1 MWEGG
6 GSAIH
11 ITEASG
17 REISPIRKISN
28 FEVFDAGWTDKETP
42 ILLTQDG
49 TVYLYDLFGDEL
61 LKKFNLGSEVKD
73 TKVRSCQFFDR
84 DKSGTGIAVLTNS
97 YRFFYVNSILGSP
110 TPRIRRM
117 PDVHLE
123 DPLVWT
129 LFFEADERTPKI
141 LVSSKGGEDLVLIS
155 PGGSSLLL
163 LEEGSG
169 YGVVTHME
177 TSFDRQKLVVVFSSG
192 LVWIGSANEK
202 LTKIASYK
210 LDFNEVSKVAWCSSD
225 AVVVFPADDSSP
237 VIVTVKGSGEMIFI
251 LGFIACV
258 QEVDGLRIFSR
269 SCGQELLQPVP
280 KIVEETFKIGSISS
294 SAMLHLAS
302 EEFRNKS
309 YKADEYLRMV
319 MPELGTAVSKCIKT
333 AGYMFNTYH
342 QKSLMK
348 SAQFGKAFITLVQ
361 THSDSFPKMC
371 KTLRVLNAL
380 RNVRIGIPLTI
391 TQYETLTPA
400 VVIDRLLARR
410 LYPIAA
416 KMCTHLDIPQKDGIN
431 RVMAHW
437 ACYKV
442 SIQEDNSSTARE
454 IHLKLGTHP
463 SISYC
468 DIASKAADYGKNEL
482 AFRLLEHEVRVVRQ
496 IPLLMKLGK
505 ESEALAKALATGDR
519 DLAFLVIFKLKQKL
533 NSSDFH
539 MLIRKYPLGKVIYQ
553 NYCQQYDLDALND
566 WYVQEDDFPALAS
579 DSFRRAWESS
589 RQEERLAILVQST
602 ENFRKGKGVELC
614 GYVNDSSKLLR
625 LQDNLEG
632 KMETCFIGKS
642 LHETVSDLIKLDD
655 MKTAEKV
662 KSEFKIPDK
671 RFIYLKLSAWAEGG
685 KWSDI
690 KSIAKQKKPP
700 LPISS
705 ILKIV
710 HRFGGD
716 AKVKEFNAENII
728 VKTN

>member
-1 MWEGG
+1 MCSLAAITGEWISLGEKELYHRIELYGSPPSVPSGMKIFPAPYGGPILHVGGG

-237 VIVTVKGSGEMIFI
+237 VIVTVK
-251 LGFIACV
+251 
-258 QEVDGLRIFSR
+258 EVDGLRIFSR

-361 THSDSFPKMC
+361 THSD
-371 KTLRVLNAL
+371 R
-380 RNVRIGIPLTI
+380 IPLTI
-391 TQYETLTPA
+391 TQYETLTSA

-442 SIQEDNSSTARE
+442 SIQEDNSS
-454 IHLKLGTHP
+454 
-463 SISYC
+463 
-468 DIASKAADYGKNEL
+468 ADYGKNEL